1 MFISFYVF
9 ILKNL
14 IYKLYFLRTIF
25 LVNRIENTLKIGDL
39 TIIDSEKYKN
49 SLGYYKSPELHYFNY
64 DTIIN
69 VNNKTDIWSIGII
82 LYELIKIDIPF
93 KNLNEVLNNDIPD
106 IGVQNHLNIN
116 VLDHFKNMLKM

>member
-1 MFISFYVF
+1 M
-9 ILKNL
+9 
-14 IYKLYFLRTIF
+14 
-25 LVNRIENTLKIGDL
+25 
-39 TIIDSEKYKN
+39 
-49 SLGYYKSPELHYFNY
+49 
-64 DTIIN
+64 
-69 VNNKTDIWSIGII
+69 NNKTDIWSIGII

>member
-1 MFISFYVF
+1 MV
-9 ILKNL
+9 
-14 IYKLYFLRTIF
+14 YF
-25 LVNRIENTLKIGDL
+25 
-39 TIIDSEKYKN
+39 N
-49 SLGYYKSPELHYFNY
+49 SLHYFNY